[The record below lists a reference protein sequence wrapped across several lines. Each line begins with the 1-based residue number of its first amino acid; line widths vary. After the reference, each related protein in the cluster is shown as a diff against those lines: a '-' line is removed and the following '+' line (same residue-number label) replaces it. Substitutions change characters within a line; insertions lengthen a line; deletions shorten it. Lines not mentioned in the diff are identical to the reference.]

1 MSEAPDANYVKGRLL
16 CANKSVQ
23 DLNFKYYNFFFC
35 KHITQLACFDGPLA
49 EVEELGPSG
58 WTKPHTAHTLNYLVW
73 CRGT

>member
-35 KHITQLACFDGPLA
+35 KHINQLACFDGPVT
-49 EVEELGPSG
+49 EIEKLGPSSG
-58 WTKPHTAHTLNYLVW
+58 TLVHPNSYMNS
-73 CRGT
+73 